1 MEVNCLT
8 MKNVKAKIWL
18 ISQGI
23 TQREICKA
31 IPGLSEPFF
40 SMLLAGRKKSNARLD
55 QIATYL
61 GIS

>member
-1 MEVNCLT
+1 